1 MHKHTYRNSYLAYF
15 LVYNFY
21 YLSWAMFSCLI
32 SVYLMGKGYK
42 AADVS
47 LVVSISYLASLI
59 AQPFVGELSDRYS
72 VKKVNVISLILAMI
86 GSALFVFSQNL
97 ILITIN
103 YALVLTVMNSICP
116 AMEKIATASPY
127 RYGKIRI
134 WGTIGYAIGTQM
146 AGLLYDFIAPSAI
159 FVACIITIALAIVGL
174 LGTHP
179 HIDTVANADH
189 DVRTRDLFV
198 NKKYLIYLIITG
210 LFFGVSSL
218 GNTYIPSMLT
228 HDGLS
233 TSFASTLLSV
243 AVVCEA
249 PLVFFSYTFM
259 DKLSNKTLIV
269 IAYIMMLMQ
278 YGIYAFDTTLSL
290 KVIATFIGKHP
301 AGMLLTMINLKV
313 VFTIVDKHQQ
323 ITALAFIQTMR
334 NLSSI
339 VFMNIG
345 GHLLDATSYT
355 TMYRVCLMILII
367 GMIIVIFYRIPS
379 GKNTRLFRKV

>member
-1 MHKHTYRNSYLAYF
+1 MY
-15 LVYNFY
+15 
-21 YLSWAMFSCLI
+21 
-32 SVYLMGKGYK
+32 
-42 AADVS
+42 
-47 LVVSISYLASLI
+47 
-59 AQPFVGELSDRYS
+59 
-72 VKKVNVISLILAMI
+72 
-86 GSALFVFSQNL
+86 
-97 ILITIN
+97 
-103 YALVLTVMNSICP
+103 
-116 AMEKIATASPY
+116 
-127 RYGKIRI
+127 
-134 WGTIGYAIGTQM
+134 
-146 AGLLYDFIAPSAI
+146 
-159 FVACIITIALAIVGL
+159 
-174 LGTHP
+174 
-179 HIDTVANADH
+179 
-189 DVRTRDLFV
+189 VR
-198 NKKYLIYLIITG
+198 
-210 LFFGVSSL
+210 

-339 VFMNIG
+339 VFTNIG

>member
-15 LVYNFY
+15 LVYNSY

-47 LVVSISYLASLI
+47 LVVSISYLTSLI

-179 HIDTVANADH
+179 HID
-189 DVRTRDLFV
+189 
-198 NKKYLIYLIITG
+198 LIYLIITG

-269 IAYIMMLMQ
+269 MAYIMMLMQ

-339 VFMNIG
+339 VFTNVG